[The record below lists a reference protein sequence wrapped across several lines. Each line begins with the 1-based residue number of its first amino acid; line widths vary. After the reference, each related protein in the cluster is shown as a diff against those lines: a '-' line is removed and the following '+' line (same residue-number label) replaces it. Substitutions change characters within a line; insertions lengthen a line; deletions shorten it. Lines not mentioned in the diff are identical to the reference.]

1 MFLCQSMVR
10 VSLEGRP
17 RLRSREQFTSIQ
29 HRNKVHFYFL
39 LSQIYVNFLLQI
51 AGIAISL
58 YIMHFYAILKSWN
71 KSQIIVLINTSLMI
85 SRFSIYVH
93 IKTFLQTPK
102 KWQYQRYFVVLKR
115 MKKIFSCA
123 RQSLIFQ
130 KL

>member
-17 RLRSREQFTSIQ
+17 RLRSREQFTSTTPQ
-29 HRNKVHFYFL
+29 QSALYFL
-39 LSQIYVNFLLQI
+39 LSKIYVNFLIQI